1 MADSDETRE
10 DASDPA
16 DPADA
21 ASAPVADG
29 VVTAT
34 LRRSPKYTVFLLV
47 GAAVGV
53 LIALIL
59 TYAFHGTDQPSAAG
73 YTYSQGQ
80 VFGFLI
86 LLCVPVG
93 LVIFGGLALLLDRA
107 GRRRA
112 RELTVARERFRDV
125 D

>member
-1 MADSDETRE
+1 MTEPGSAGDDRRDET
-10 DASDPA
+10 
-16 DPADA
+16 DA
-21 ASAPVADG
+21 ASAPVADD

-59 TYAFHGTDQPSAAG
+59 TFAFNGTAQPNDAG
-73 YTYSQGQ
+73 IQYSQGQ
-80 VFGFLI
+80 VFGFLT

-93 LVIFGGLALLLDRA
+93 VAIFGVVALLLDRA
-107 GRRRA
+107 SRRRT
-112 RELTVARERFRDV
+112 RELTVSRERFRGDE
-125 D
+125 